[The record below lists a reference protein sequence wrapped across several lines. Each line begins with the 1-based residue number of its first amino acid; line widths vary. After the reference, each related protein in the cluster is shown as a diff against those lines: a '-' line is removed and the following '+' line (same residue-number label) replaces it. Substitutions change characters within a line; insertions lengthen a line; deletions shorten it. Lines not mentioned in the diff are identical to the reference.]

1 MAHQT
6 KDLFLLRRLRLLFL
20 KILRCRIVRLLR
32 LLRLPIATAYR
43 MVENRAPKTAN
54 PTTCDR
60 QYYTFEYMSF
70 NTTSS
75 NAATNS
81 TNYECQ
87 SYNIANRTIKQLL
100 LCCRSKQRKID
111 LVNCIEADAEKKA
124 RHCLSLLYRNM

>member
-43 MVENRAPKTAN
+43 TVANRAPKTAN

-60 QYYTFEYMSF
+60 QYYTFEYYVFQYYVFQHSHQLYKLRMSILQY
-70 NTTSS
+70 S
-75 NAATNS
+75 
-81 TNYECQ
+81 Q
-87 SYNIANRTIKQLL
+87 SY
-100 LCCRSKQRKID
+100 D
-111 LVNCIEADAEKKA
+111 KA
-124 RHCLSLLYRNM
+124 AVAVLPK